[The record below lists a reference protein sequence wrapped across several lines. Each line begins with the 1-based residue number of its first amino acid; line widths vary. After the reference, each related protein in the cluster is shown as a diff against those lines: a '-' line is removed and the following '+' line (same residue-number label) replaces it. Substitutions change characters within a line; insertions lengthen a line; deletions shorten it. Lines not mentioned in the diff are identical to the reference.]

1 MYDVMRAL
9 GVDYGTV
16 RTGIA
21 ASDPMG
27 IMAIGVGNIKAK
39 GLHELAQKIADA
51 ASERECEVI
60 VIGLPINMNGT
71 RSDKCDT
78 VELLGQYISEYTD
91 IPVEFFDERMSTM
104 VAHRYLN
111 ATDTR
116 GAKRKER
123 VDTLA
128 AEIILQNYLD
138 SKRKG

>member
-1 MYDVMRAL
+1 MRAL

-21 ASDPMG
+21 ASDPSG
-27 IMAIGVGNIKAK
+27 IMAVGIGNIKAK
-39 GLHELAQKIADA
+39 GLHELAEKIADA
-51 ASERECEVI
+51 AKERECGVI
-60 VIGLPINMNGT
+60 VIGLPVNMNGT

-78 VELLGQYISEYTD
+78 VELLGSYISEYTD

-116 GAKRKER
+116 GSKRKER

-138 SKRKG
+138 SKRRG

>member
-1 MYDVMRAL
+1 MRVL

-21 ASDPMG
+21 ASDPTG
-27 IMAIGVGNIKAK
+27 FMAVGVGNIKAK
-39 GLHELAQKIADA
+39 GLHELAQKISEMAK
-51 ASERECEVI
+51 ERECGAI

-78 VELLGQYISEYTD
+78 VELLGRYISEYTD
-91 IPVEFFDERMSTM
+91 IPVEYFDERMSTM

>member
-1 MYDVMRAL
+1 MRAL

-39 GLHELAQKIADA
+39 GLHELAQKIAEA
-51 ASERECEVI
+51 ASERECDVI

-78 VELLGQYISEYTD
+78 VELLGEYISEYTD

>member
-1 MYDVMRAL
+1 MRAL

-27 IMAIGVGNIKAK
+27 IMAIGIGNIRAK

-51 ASERECEVI
+51 ASERNCEVI
-60 VIGLPINMNGT
+60 VIGLPVNMDGT

-78 VELLGQYISEYTD
+78 VELLGGYISEITD

>member
-1 MYDVMRAL
+1 MRAL

-21 ASDPMG
+21 ASDPLGMMALG
-27 IMAIGVGNIKAK
+27 IGNLKAK
-39 GLHELAQKIADA
+39 GLHELAEKIVDEAK
-51 ASERECEVI
+51 SRECTVI
-60 VIGLPINMNGT
+60 VIGMPVNMNGT
-71 RSDKCDT
+71 RSEKCDT
-78 VELLGQYISEYTD
+78 VELLGQYIGEYTD

-116 GAKRKER
+116 GKKRKER

-138 SKRKG
+138 SRKGV

>member
-1 MYDVMRAL
+1 MRAL

-21 ASDPMG
+21 ASDALGM
-27 IMAIGVGNIKAK
+27 MAVGVGNIKAK
-39 GLHELAQKIADA
+39 GLHELAEKIAGMA
-51 ASERECEVI
+51 KERECGVI
-60 VIGLPINMNGT
+60 VIGFPVNMNGT
-71 RSDKCDT
+71 RSEKCDT

-91 IPVEFFDERMSTM
+91 IPVEYFDERMSTM

-138 SKRKG
+138 SGRKG

>member
-1 MYDVMRAL
+1 MRAL

-27 IMAIGVGNIKAK
+27 MMAHGVGNIKAK
-39 GLHELAQKIADA
+39 GLHELAERIAEMA
-51 ASERECEVI
+51 KERECGVI

-78 VELLGQYISEYTD
+78 VELLGQYISQYAD

>member
-1 MYDVMRAL
+1 MRAL

-21 ASDPMG
+21 ASDALGM
-27 IMAIGVGNIKAK
+27 MAVGVGNIKAK
-39 GLHELAQKIADA
+39 GLHELAQKIAETA
-51 ASERECEVI
+51 KERECGVI
-60 VIGLPINMNGT
+60 VIGLPMNMNGT

-78 VELLGQYISEYTD
+78 VELLGRYISEYTD
-91 IPVEFFDERMSTM
+91 IPVEYFDERMSTM

-116 GAKRKER
+116 GKKRKER

-138 SKRKG
+138 SKKGG